1 MLHLLNAGQ
10 SNCIFT
16 RLTSRAPLQ
25 DILLFLHFENESN
38 LMLLPLLSVVLLSM
52 PGNPVLLKAQHVD
65 YNTSVSLD
73 TVQNS
78 TTIYAD
84 INIPTTL
91 TTRNDTLEFHLPFYA
106 YAQSNT
112 ILIPENL
119 IQVLEKNARKEI
131 SHPTSLDQSTANI
144 SDTSITS
151 IIDKNNTID
160 PQPETNH
167 LNHYVNDTTS
177 DKTCFRFSSLFHKD
191 KSSCNTIKLI
201 AFPAYNDNDG
211 WMAGMTVSNTNPFT
225 YKPISWAISPIY
237 SFKNQKL
244 LGQAWIQYSKLNER
258 SESKIYQTSFRLG
271 LKSFDMDHNE
281 KFNYALRY
289 VKIDPS
295 IQLTLR
301 HPLDSDIQSSF
312 VLRSLIIY
320 EQRPSFA
327 DGQFSN
333 LITSRSH
340 IHQLEYNW
348 ERNKTISKST
358 VNIRAEQQSYK
369 PENYLKLTGSASH
382 QWLYNTTKSMNLRL
396 FVGGFIIN
404 TQRKTNSFQNVFSRG
419 SIALIQQGF
428 NDYTYDEYFFSR
440 QNQSGFQD
448 DQVSLVQG
456 GGFKTPVGSAY
467 SIGMSNNFAAALN
480 YTIDAPFKTKWFP
493 LQAYFDFGVYS
504 RYFNRQFSRN
514 TMYNGGLSL
523 NYNDVVRIHFPLFFS
538 EELGN
543 IYKEKHS
550 GFISKISFGINLQK
564 LNFWQNHPLKIIQ
577 SIP

>member
-1 MLHLLNAGQ
+1 
-10 SNCIFT
+10 
-16 RLTSRAPLQ
+16 
-25 DILLFLHFENESN
+25 
-38 LMLLPLLSVVLLSM
+38 MLLRLLSVVLLCIL
-52 PGNPVLLKAQHVD
+52 GTNVLLKAQHVD
-65 YNTSVSLD
+65 YNSSVSLD
-73 TVQNS
+73 TPQKTMTMDAEINISTPS
-78 TTIYAD
+78 TTIM
-84 INIPTTL
+84 NPL
-91 TTRNDTLEFHLPFYA
+91 WFHLPFYA
-106 YAQSNT
+106 LAMSNKS
-112 ILIPENL
+112 LASENL
-119 IQVLEKNARKEI
+119 IQVLEKHTGKDINPPA
-131 SHPTSLDQSTANI
+131 SLDQSTANI
-144 SDTSITS
+144 SDASITS
-151 IIDKNNTID
+151 IVDKDKNINS
-160 PQPETNH
+160 QLETN
-167 LNHYVNDTTS
+167 LSNHYVNDTTS

-191 KSSCNTIKLI
+191 KSPCNTIKLI
-201 AFPAYNDNDG
+201 AYPAYNDNDG
-211 WMAGMTVSNTNPFT
+211 WMAGMTVSNTNPFV

-237 SFKNQKL
+237 SFKNQKV
-244 LGQAWIQYSKLNER
+244 LGQAWMQYNILNER
-258 SESKIYQTSFRLG
+258 SESKIHQTSFRLG

-333 LITSRSH
+333 LITTRSH

-514 TMYNGGLSL
+514 TMYNGGFVL
-523 NYNDVVRIHFPLFFS
+523 NYNDVVRIYFPLIFS

-543 IYKEKHS
+543 VYKEKHT

-564 LNFWQNHPLKIIQ
+564 LNFWQNNPLKVKQ
-577 SIP
+577 SNP